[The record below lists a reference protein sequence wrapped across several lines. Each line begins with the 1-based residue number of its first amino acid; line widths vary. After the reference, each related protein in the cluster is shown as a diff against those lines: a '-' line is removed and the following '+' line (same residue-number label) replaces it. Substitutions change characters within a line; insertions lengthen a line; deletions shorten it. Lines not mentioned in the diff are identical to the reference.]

1 VPAGAI
7 QYPVYAAG
15 ITTRVVQ
22 WGTSGPPVI
31 FLHGLGSHA
40 EVWSAVAPALATEG
54 RRCLALDLP
63 GHGLSSKGAD
73 FSYDLDGHAA
83 WLETAADALGETEFH
98 LVASSLGG
106 LWAAGF
112 AARRP
117 QRIASLTLVGAVGLE
132 PLAPERRRWT
142 ADYLGRMDKGSIADR
157 LHRAV
162 ADSSVIDPAF
172 IEETYHMNNST
183 GAAQAF
189 ARIGRYYL
197 EHINEDVQLD
207 RLAESGL
214 GRKLLLV
221 WGKEDATVAYS
232 GALAAA
238 GRLAECTL
246 FALEGT
252 RHVPHLERPAAVI
265 WALSRHLRL
274 EPLPVGRVEGGEICR
289 RGRLQGPDHVL

>member
-1 VPAGAI
+1 VPPGAI
-7 QYPVYAAG
+7 QYPLYAAG

-22 WGTSGPPVI
+22 WGDSGPTVF

-40 EVWSAVAPALATEG
+40 EVWSAVAPALAAEG

-63 GHGLSSKGAD
+63 GHGLSSKGGE
-73 FSYDLDGHAA
+73 FSYDLDAHVT
-83 WLETAADALGETEFH
+83 WLETAADALGEPEFH

-112 AARRP
+112 AARFPR
-117 QRIASLTLVGAVGLE
+117 RITSLTLLGAVGLQ
-132 PLAPERRRWT
+132 PLAPERRGWT
-142 ADYLGRMDKGSIADR
+142 ADYLRRMDQSSIAER

-162 ADSSVIDPAF
+162 ADPAVIDASF
-172 IEETYHMNNST
+172 IEETYRMNNSA
-183 GAAQAF
+183 GAAEAF

-197 EHINEDVQLD
+197 EHLNDDVQLD
-207 RLAESGL
+207 RLAEAGL
-214 GRKLLLV
+214 GRRLLLL
-221 WGKEDATVAYS
+221 WGKDDATVAYS
-232 GALAAA
+232 GAVEAAR
-238 GRLAECTL
+238 RLAECTL

-274 EPLPVGRVEGGEICR
+274 ERLPVGRREGGDIS
-289 RGRLQGPDHVL
+289 RGGEFKGVS

>member
-1 VPAGAI
+1 MPAGAI
-7 QYPVYAAG
+7 QYPLCAAG

-22 WGTSGPPVI
+22 WGASGPPVV

-40 EVWSAVAPALATEG
+40 EVWSAVAPALAAEG

-63 GHGLSSKGAD
+63 GHGLSSKGAE
-73 FSYDLDGHAA
+73 FSYDLDGHVA

-112 AARRP
+112 AGRFPRR
-117 QRIASLTLVGAVGLE
+117 ISSLTLVGAVGLE

-142 ADYLGRMDKGSIADR
+142 ADYLGRMDKSSIADR

-162 ADSSVIDPAF
+162 ADSAVIESSF
-172 IEETYHMNNST
+172 IEETYRMNNSA
-183 GAAQAF
+183 GAAEAF

-197 EHINEDVQLD
+197 EHINDDVQLD
-207 RLAESGL
+207 RLAEAGL
-214 GRKLLLV
+214 GRRVLLL

-232 GALAAA
+232 GAVAAA
-238 GRLAECTL
+238 RRLAECTL

-252 RHVPHLERPAAVI
+252 RHVPHLERPAAVR

-274 EPLPVGRVEGGEICR
+274 EPLPAGRVEGGEVSRPAELI
-289 RGRLQGPDHVL
+289 GEP